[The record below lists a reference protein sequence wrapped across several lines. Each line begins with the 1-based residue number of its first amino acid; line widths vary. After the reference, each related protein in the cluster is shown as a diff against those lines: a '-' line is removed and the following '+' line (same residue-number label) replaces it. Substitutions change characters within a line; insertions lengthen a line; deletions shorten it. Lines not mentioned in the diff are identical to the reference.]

1 METTHKT
8 AEQGKASGGGTESG
22 RTGYAVKEARKNE
35 PDTGAEK
42 GFVEKSSE
50 LADQAKTAVSQAYD
64 EASRGLNRTY
74 EQAKEY
80 GREASEGLSRGY
92 EQAKEYGRQKPV
104 NAALIVF
111 GAGIGL
117 GLLLGG
123 TLRPRG
129 GTRRFVRP
137 VINALTEIAAE
148 IF

>member
-8 AEQGKASGGGTESG
+8 ADQGKMSAGSSESG
-22 RTGYAVKEARKNE
+22 RTGYAAKEAKKPE
-35 PDTGAEK
+35 PGTGAET
-42 GFVEKSSE
+42 GFVETAGKI
-50 LADQAKTAVSQAYD
+50 ADQAKSAVTQAYG
-64 EASRGLNRTY
+64 EASKGLNRTY

-80 GREASEGLSRGY
+80 SREATEGLNRTY

-111 GAGIGL
+111 GAGVGV
-117 GLLLGG
+117 GLLFAGAFR
-123 TLRPRG
+123 TRG
-129 GTRRFVRP
+129 GNRRFVRP